1 LKSFTE
7 DKRAERVSKKT
18 DRLPDDDF
26 SYALSSFWEIQ
37 TTREEEYRYIYIYLP
52 LKTRKEGTNNALRK
66 REREREKSF
75 LDGKSRTLVYA
86 QGKRLPE
93 GFVLGE

>member
-26 SYALSSFWEIQ
+26 SYALSSSFWEIQ

-75 LDGKSRTLVYA
+75 LDGKSCECA
-86 QGKRLPE
+86 
-93 GFVLGE
+93 GEKAA